1 MMFIRRKQISIDKKK
16 GKDKI
21 KKTGPFDCYGES
33 YIYRYEKTDGCL
45 TGKLLEKMLDDIE
58 QIRSNIPKL

>member
-1 MMFIRRKQISIDKKK
+1 MFIRRKQSSIDKKK

-33 YIYRYEKTDGCL
+33 YIYRYKKNRRVYDRCIAWQDARRH
-45 TGKLLEKMLDDIE
+45 KKDI
-58 QIRSNIPKL
+58 QSDP

>member
-1 MMFIRRKQISIDKKK
+1 MFIRRKQSSIDKKK

-33 YIYRYEKTDGCL
+33 YIYRYKKIDGCM
-45 TGKLLEKMLDDIE
+45 TAVLLGKMLEDIKKIYS
-58 QIRSNIPKL
+58 QIPNL